1 MCIHTGAVT
10 HLHNL
15 PVNQSFV
22 RMTLHERESVVNV
35 WLQTLSIDVQHRQR
49 EVLELTREVVGGT
62 TNAVYTVAREQSE
75 QQS

>member
-62 TNAVYTVAREQSE
+62 TNAVYTVTREQSE